1 MLSLGRNPC
10 EYLVIGEDI
19 VIQVVSMEGDLRLSI
34 DAPKNV
40 SIVRGE
46 VYEKYH
52 EKPEC
57 REQSITLIKVYAKDI
72 SRQCSRCSAPGHQE
86 KGSFCCPAC
95 GFHADIKTNA
105 AQNAKKR
112 GRAKAQINEGNGPAL
127 ILPEGLSRSS

>member
-1 MLSLGRNPC
+1 MLSLGRNPG

-57 REQSITLIKVYAKDI
+57 LT
-72 SRQCSRCSAPGHQE
+72 G
-86 KGSFCCPAC
+86 
-95 GFHADIKTNA
+95 
-105 AQNAKKR
+105 KR
-112 GRAKAQINEGNGPAL
+112 GRRNKYA
-127 ILPEGLSRSS
+127 GLTP

>member
-1 MLSLGRNPC
+1 MLSLGRNPG

-52 EKPEC
+52 EKPKC
-57 REQSITLIKVYAKDI
+57 LTGKSGRRNK
-72 SRQCSRCSAPGHQE
+72 
-86 KGSFCCPAC
+86 
-95 GFHADIKTNA
+95 HANLT
-105 AQNAKKR
+105 
-112 GRAKAQINEGNGPAL
+112 P
-127 ILPEGLSRSS
+127 